1 MSNNQEIGD
10 FNPRKDSSQEL
21 KGLTPHKGTGLNRK
35 VCQTPYSMGLTQIPT
50 PIEKA
55 AENIK
60 SLRLAINAKCFDCM
74 GCGFDGHPANE
85 IRNCEISDCSL
96 WPVRPYKP
104 KDTKRESKNTKDIV
118 FNGADS

>member
-1 MSNNQEIGD
+1 MDKLQNNHDLGCREGGSYGLKD
-10 FNPRKDSSQEL
+10 FSPN
-21 KGLTPHKGTGLNRK
+21 KGAGFKRK
-35 VCQTPYSMGLTQIPT
+35 VCQTPFSMGLTQIPT

-55 AENIK
+55 VENPK

-96 WPVRPYKP
+96 WPHRPYRKKKRNKP
-104 KDTKRESKNTKDIV
+104 QSSEVLK
-118 FNGADS
+118 